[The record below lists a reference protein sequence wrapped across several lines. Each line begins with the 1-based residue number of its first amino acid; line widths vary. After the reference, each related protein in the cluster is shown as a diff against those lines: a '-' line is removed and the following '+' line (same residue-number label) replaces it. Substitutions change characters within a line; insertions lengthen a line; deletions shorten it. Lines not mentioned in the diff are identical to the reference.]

1 MNNLLITIGCSLIEG
16 DGAYNQSNLDRYKR
30 GEGGFEIIQTG
41 ITHERGF
48 LRYGIGH
55 NLQRMWGYSDLLNI
69 GIGSSSPSYQFDE
82 LFKMVDFNK
91 IKQEYNS
98 VSIFMLLTY
107 PSRYNKYV
115 KGKTQTYHIHEFE
128 NIIEDK
134 NQSIESIYT
143 DSVMDQMQYINI
155 INQIALMNGWNIIWG
170 CVDKLQNEVII
181 KNKLTKYLSNL
192 LPNSINGSDCLI
204 DMEYLKNNDMV
215 SYDYHPNRSGYDWI
229 SNNIADWV
237 SENKPHIKLDYNLD
251 VYNIKGM
258 KRNHNYEIHNGDR
271 YLFDSFCVNSE
282 RDIIPHHSD

>member
-1 MNNLLITIGCSLIEG
+1 MINNLLITIGCSLIQG
-16 DGAYNQSNLDRYKR
+16 DGAYNQSNLDKYKR
-30 GEGGFEIIQTG
+30 GEVGLDDIQLG
-41 ITHERGF
+41 DPHGRGF

-69 GIGSSSPSYQFDE
+69 GIGGSSPSYQFDE
-82 LFKMVDFNK
+82 LFKMVDFDK
-91 IKQEYNS
+91 IKRKYNS

-115 KGKTQTYHIHEFE
+115 NGNTQTYHIHEFE
-128 NIIEDK
+128 SMIEDK
-134 NQSIESIYT
+134 NQSIENIYT
-143 DSVMDQMQYINI
+143 DAVMDQIQYVNI

-215 SYDYHPNRSGYDWI
+215 SYDNHPNRSGYDWI

-251 VYNIKGM
+251 VYNIKGI
-258 KRNHNYEIHNGDR
+258 KRNPNYPIHSRDMH
-271 YLFDSFCVNSE
+271 LLDSFCVNSK
-282 RDIIPHHSD
+282 RVIILI

>member
-1 MNNLLITIGCSLIEG
+1 MANDLLITIGCSLIQG
-16 DGAYNQSNLDRYKR
+16 DGAYNQSNLDKYKR
-30 GEGGFEIIQTG
+30 GEVGLDDIQLG
-41 ITHERGF
+41 EPSDRGF

-55 NLQRMWGYSDLLNI
+55 NLQRIWGYSDLLNI

-82 LFKMVDFNK
+82 LFKKVDFDK
-91 IKQEYNS
+91 IKRKYNS

-107 PSRYNKYV
+107 PGRYNKYIN
-115 KGKTQTYHIHEFE
+115 GTTHNYHIHEFE
-128 NIIEDK
+128 NIIK
-134 NQSIESIYT
+134 KQSIDHIYT
-143 DSVMDQMQYINI
+143 DAVMDQMKYVNI

-170 CVDKLQNEVII
+170 CVDKLQNEAII

-215 SYDYHPNRSGYDWI
+215 SYDNHPNRSGYDWI

-237 SENKPHIKLDYNLD
+237 GENKPYIKLDYNLD

-258 KRNHNYEIHNGDR
+258 KRNPNYVIHGGDM
-271 YLFDSFCVNSE
+271 YLLDSFCVNSE
-282 RDIIPHHSD
+282 RVIKPPTHHK